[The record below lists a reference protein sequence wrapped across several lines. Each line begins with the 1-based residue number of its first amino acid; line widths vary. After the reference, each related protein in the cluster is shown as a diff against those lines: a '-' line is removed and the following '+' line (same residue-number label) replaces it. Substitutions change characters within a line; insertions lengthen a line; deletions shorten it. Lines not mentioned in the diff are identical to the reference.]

1 MPTLLRKILRRALR
15 PAVRIY
21 YPLLFGRRF
30 PGAAAGERWVRRL
43 EALGSGGD
51 LPLSGASWEEQ
62 YRAGRWACLRSADEL
77 ARYGVIVALLDR
89 GLDQGAGAR
98 TILDVGCG
106 EAILRDLLPGDGYD
120 RYVGLDLSPAAIEKA
135 RVGARPQ
142 DRLEVADAET
152 WAPAE
157 SFDAVVMNE
166 CLYYFHD
173 PLAQAHRYFEAARLG
188 GVLLVSMFESPRT
201 RAILR
206 ALSARLPA
214 PDRVRVSGA
223 RGTWSVA
230 VFRRP
235 TAGSPTAPTPR

>member
-15 PAVRIY
+15 PAARIY
-21 YPLLFGRRF
+21 YSLLFGRRF
-30 PGAAAGERWVRRL
+30 PGAAAGERWMRRL

-51 LPLSGASWEEQ
+51 LPLSRESWEEQ
-62 YRAGRWACLRSADEL
+62 YRAGRWSCLRSADEL
-77 ARYGVIVALLDR
+77 ARYGVVLALLTH
-89 GLDQGAGAR
+89 GAGAR

-106 EAILRDLLPGDGYD
+106 EAILRDLLPADRYD
-120 RYVGLDLSPAAIEKA
+120 RYVGVDLSAAAIATA
-135 RVGARPQ
+135 RAGARPQ
-142 DRLEVADAET
+142 DRLVVADAES
-152 WAPAE
+152 WAPE
-157 SFDAVVMNE
+157 EGFDAVVMNE

-173 PLAQAHRYFEAARLG
+173 PLAQAGRYFAAAREG

-206 ALSARLPA
+206 ALGGRLPA
-214 PDRVRVSGA
+214 LERVRVTGA